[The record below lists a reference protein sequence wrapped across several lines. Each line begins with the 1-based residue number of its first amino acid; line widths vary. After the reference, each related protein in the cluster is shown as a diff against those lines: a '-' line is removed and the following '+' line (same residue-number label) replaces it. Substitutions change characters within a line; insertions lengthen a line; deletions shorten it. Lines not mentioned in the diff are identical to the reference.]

1 MFLHF
6 ILFSIS
12 FSIILELLFFIL
24 FYLVFNILLP
34 HISLLFM
41 LFPFSCRPPHFLS
54 SSTLFRVSFSSLSRI
69 AKEWKPMHFSL
80 SLSLSSQSKEANE
93 EANDANELDSEQQRR
108 EIENGWTGGNGLCES
123 WRQGERGNGP
133 RRVRQATRNS
143 PA

>member
-1 MFLHF
+1 MKADAF
-6 ILFSIS
+6 
-12 FSIILELLFFIL
+12 
-24 FYLVFNILLP
+24 
-34 HISLLFM
+34 
-41 LFPFSCRPPHFLS
+41 
-54 SSTLFRVSFSSLSRI
+54 
-69 AKEWKPMHFSL
+69 L